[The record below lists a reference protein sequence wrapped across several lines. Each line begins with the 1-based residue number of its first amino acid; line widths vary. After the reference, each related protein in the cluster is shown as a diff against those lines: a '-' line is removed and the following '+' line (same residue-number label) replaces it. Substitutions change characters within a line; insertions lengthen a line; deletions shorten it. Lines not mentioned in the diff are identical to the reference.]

1 MKDYTLFIKILQTPK
16 KARTRSLMIVFALTA
31 IMLFGSNFT
40 AYSQQIQIT
49 DPTLENPEEYRISQV
64 RVQGNESTRT
74 QFIINTSGLVEGKV
88 ITHPGDDIPDAINR
102 LFRVGLFSDV
112 QVFIENQSLTSL
124 DILIQVVEQPR
135 MLEYKIEGVKKSE
148 ARDLEDLISLVQGA
162 AITDASLEQA
172 KRTIIRFFK
181 EKGLWGTEVVTRVE
195 ASDEIENRSILYFEV
210 KKGEKLEIKDI
221 QFIGL
226 ERFTE
231 KDLLKVI
238 KPIKEDAW
246 WKFLS
251 KKLYK
256 QEDFDEGVTNLL
268 THFQEEGHVDARIVS
283 DSLWVD
289 DVGKGEQGLRLAF
302 TIYEGPQYKVRDI
315 SWDGN
320 TVYTDAQLTQ
330 SLGFEKGDV
339 FNQTRYDENLNFNK
353 TSTDINSLYQN
364 IGYLFFQAI
373 PTISK
378 VGDDSLDIHFDIY
391 EDEIATIRRVS
402 FSGNTQT
409 HDDVVRRTLRT
420 IPGATYSREAIVRS
434 VRELSTLGF
443 FDPQNIT
450 PDVQPIPQDKEVD
463 VSFLVDES
471 ASTSN
476 FEFSGGY
483 GGRAIGALIS
493 ARLNF
498 NNFSLQRALAGD
510 FTPFPSGDGQNLSLG
525 VQVTGTGFQSY
536 SFGFVEP
543 WLNGKPTSLGV
554 NLSYNFIQYRG
565 FSEKNRLFSSSV
577 SLGKR
582 LRWPD
587 DYFSSRTALGYQ
599 LYDVQGTT
607 SFLSAGT
614 SSIISINQTF
624 ERNSLDNFI
633 SPNTG
638 SKLGLSF
645 EVAPPLPGL
654 SEYYKIKTDYQYH
667 IPIVEKLVL
676 TSQVNFGFIGF
687 FTNDRRSNFQRFLVG
702 GTQLQQRQSFLY
714 DNIDLRGYP
723 GGNDGSIAPIID
735 GRQVGGRVY
744 NKYSL
749 ELRYPAVSNEQ
760 LQLIPYAF
768 YDAANAFNDFATF
781 DPFNVKRAIGIGTR
795 LYLPVLGL
803 VDLSYGYRLDGI
815 EGTNTLAGEWEFLF
829 NIGAPF

>member
-1 MKDYTLFIKILQTPK
+1 
-16 KARTRSLMIVFALTA
+16 
-31 IMLFGSNFT
+31 
-40 AYSQQIQIT
+40 
-49 DPTLENPEEYRISQV
+49 
-64 RVQGNESTRT
+64 
-74 QFIINTSGLVEGKV
+74 
-88 ITHPGDDIPDAINR
+88 
-102 LFRVGLFSDV
+102 
-112 QVFIENQSLTSL
+112 
-124 DILIQVVEQPR
+124 
-135 MLEYKIEGVKKSE
+135 
-148 ARDLEDLISLVQGA
+148 
-162 AITDASLEQA
+162 
-172 KRTIIRFFK
+172 
-181 EKGLWGTEVVTRVE
+181 
-195 ASDEIENRSILYFEV
+195 
-210 KKGEKLEIKDI
+210 
-221 QFIGL
+221 
-226 ERFTE
+226 
-231 KDLLKVI
+231 
-238 KPIKEDAW
+238 
-246 WKFLS
+246 
-251 KKLYK
+251 
-256 QEDFDEGVTNLL
+256 
-268 THFQEEGHVDARIVS
+268 
-283 DSLWVD
+283 
-289 DVGKGEQGLRLAF
+289 
-302 TIYEGPQYKVRDI
+302 
-315 SWDGN
+315 
-320 TVYTDAQLTQ
+320 
-330 SLGFEKGDV
+330 
-339 FNQTRYDENLNFNK
+339 
-353 TSTDINSLYQN
+353 
-364 IGYLFFQAI
+364 
-373 PTISK
+373 
-378 VGDDSLDIHFDIY
+378 
-391 EDEIATIRRVS
+391 
-402 FSGNTQT
+402 
-409 HDDVVRRTLRT
+409 
-420 IPGATYSREAIVRS
+420 
-434 VRELSTLGF
+434 
-443 FDPQNIT
+443 
-450 PDVQPIPQDKEVD
+450 
-463 VSFLVDES
+463 
-471 ASTSN
+471 
-476 FEFSGGY
+476 
-483 GGRAIGALIS
+483 
-493 ARLNF
+493 
-498 NNFSLQRALAGD
+498 
-510 FTPFPSGDGQNLSLG
+510 
-525 VQVTGTGFQSY
+525 
-536 SFGFVEP
+536 
-543 WLNGKPTSLGV
+543 
-554 NLSYNFIQYRG
+554 
-565 FSEKNRLFSSSV
+565 